1 MSIER
6 ESKVNLTEL
15 GRSRVKKLRQSKSIN
30 ELRST
35 DVLIPAEKILDS
47 ADVTT
52 VNLTQSDRS
61 TDRSM
66 VTVTDVTPLI
76 AIHGEI
82 TPKF

>member
-52 VNLTQSDRS
+52 VNLT
-61 TDRSM
+61 
-66 VTVTDVTPLI
+66 
-76 AIHGEI
+76 H
-82 TPKF
+82 